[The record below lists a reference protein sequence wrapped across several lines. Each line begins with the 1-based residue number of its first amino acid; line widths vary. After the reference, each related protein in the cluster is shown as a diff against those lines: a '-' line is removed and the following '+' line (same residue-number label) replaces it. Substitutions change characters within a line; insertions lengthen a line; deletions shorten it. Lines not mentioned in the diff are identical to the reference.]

1 MDDSVSKIDDTGS
14 KMDDGRS
21 FADFF
26 AEEIAP
32 GLPELEEARKERLRA
47 SYTRAAGLAFVI
59 AVVAGIAVAWSGQ
72 ILLAVLVAVTGLLAG
87 FYFVRAPGR
96 KHRSA
101 LRDLVVEP
109 LRRFLGGIE
118 YHRDPG
124 KGFELSRFTSS
135 GVITGFNRAKLEDL
149 IVGRYRDTDFRMV
162 EARLRQSRRSSGK
175 RKSRKVFSGLLCE
188 ISVPR
193 AFSCS
198 VLLVADKG
206 SLGNWAVDLLRD
218 KLTNLSPVP
227 LDHEAFEERYQVYSD
242 QPDEALVLLQPA
254 FLDSLLAI
262 TNMVGRKALNCAFMD
277 GRFLIAIPQDRNLFE
292 IGRLH
297 RSLDHAEEDVR
308 RLAAEFTL
316 PHRLI
321 DTLHGERPALG
332 L

>member
-1 MDDSVSKIDDTGS
+1 MDDRENKVDKGS
-14 KMDDGRS
+14 S

-26 AEEIAP
+26 NEEIAP
-32 GLPELEEARKERLRA
+32 GLPELEDARKERLRT
-47 SYTRAAGLAFVI
+47 SYTRAAGLAFII
-59 AVVAGIAVAWSGQ
+59 AVLSGIAVAGTGQ
-72 ILLAVLVAVTGLLAG
+72 IVSAAFVVIAGLLAG
-87 FYFVRAPGR
+87 LYFVMAPGK
-96 KHRSA
+96 KHREA
-101 LRDLVVEP
+101 VRGLVVDP

-124 KGFELSRFTSS
+124 KRFELSRFLSS
-135 GVITGFNRAKLEDL
+135 GVIRSFNRVKLEDL

-162 EARLRQSRRSSGK
+162 EAQLNKSRRVGK
-175 RKSRKVFSGLLCE
+175 RRKSREVFSGLLCE

-206 SLGNWAVDLLRD
+206 SLGNWAIDLLRD

-227 LDHEAFEERYQVYSD
+227 LNHEVFEERYQVYSD
-242 QPDEALVLLQPA
+242 QPEEALALLQPA

-262 TNMVGRKALNCAFMD
+262 TSMVGRKALNCAFMD
-277 GRFLIAIPQDRNLFE
+277 GRFLIAIPQERNLFE

-321 DTLHGERPALG
+321 DTLHGERPELG